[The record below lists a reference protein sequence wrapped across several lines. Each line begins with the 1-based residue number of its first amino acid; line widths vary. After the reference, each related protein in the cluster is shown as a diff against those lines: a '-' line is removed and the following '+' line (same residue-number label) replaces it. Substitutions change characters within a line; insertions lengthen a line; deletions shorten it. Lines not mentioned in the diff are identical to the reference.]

1 MTYENMREHIKARY
15 DHSPDWCKRVDRMAD
30 EQVCAI
36 YYRLVRAGDLVKKK
50 PSKPSKPSKPNKPK
64 VSMPTRYT
72 CEACNSTYVRDN
84 PELLECEF
92 CGSKKIER
100 IGV

>member
-1 MTYENMREHIKARY
+1 MTYENMRRHIKARY
-15 DHSPDWCKRVDRMAD
+15 DHNPDWCKKVDKMAD

-50 PSKPSKPSKPNKPK
+50 PSKHK
-64 VSMPTRYT
+64 VPTHTQYT
-72 CEACNSTYVRDN
+72 CEACNSTYVRDT
-84 PELLECEF
+84 PELQECEF
-92 CGSKKIER
+92 CGCQKIER

>member
-1 MTYENMREHIKARY
+1 MTYENMRGHIKARY
-15 DHSPDWCKRVDRMAD
+15 GHDSDWCKKVDKMAD

-50 PSKPSKPSKPNKPK
+50 HSKPK
-64 VSMPTRYT
+64 VHAHTQYT

-84 PELLECEF
+84 PELQECEF
-92 CGSKKIER
+92 CGNKNIER
-100 IGV
+100 ICI

>member
-1 MTYENMREHIKARY
+1 MTYENMRGHIKARY
-15 DHSPDWCKRVDRMAD
+15 GHDPGWCKKVDKMAD

-50 PSKPSKPSKPNKPK
+50 PMKAKKP
-64 VSMPTRYT
+64 VHMRYS
-72 CEACNSTYVRDN
+72 CDACNSTYVRDN
-84 PELLECEF
+84 PELQECEF
-92 CGSKKIER
+92 CGNKNIER

>member
-1 MTYENMREHIKARY
+1 MTYENMRGHIKARY
-15 DHSPDWCKRVDRMAD
+15 DHNPNWRKRVDRMAD

-36 YYRLVRAGDLVKKK
+36 YYRLVRADDLVKKK
-50 PSKPSKPSKPNKPK
+50 PSKPK
-64 VSMPTRYT
+64 VYMHTQYT
-72 CEACNSTYVRDN
+72 CEVCNSTYVRDN

-92 CGSKKIER
+92 CGSKNIER

>member
-1 MTYENMREHIKARY
+1 MTYENMRGHIKARY
-15 DHSPDWCKRVDRMAD
+15 GHDPCWCKKVDKMAD

-50 PSKPSKPSKPNKPK
+50 PAKAKKPVHTQYS
-64 VSMPTRYT
+64 
-72 CEACNSTYVRDN
+72 CDACNSTYVRDN
-84 PELLECEF
+84 PELQECEF
-92 CGSKKIER
+92 CGNKNIER

>member
-1 MTYENMREHIKARY
+1 MTYENMRGHIKARY
-15 DHSPDWCKRVDRMAD
+15 GHNPDWCKKVDRMAD

-50 PSKPSKPSKPNKPK
+50 HSEPK
-64 VSMPTRYT
+64 VPVHTRYT
-72 CEACNSTYVRDN
+72 CEACNSMYVRDN
-84 PELLECEF
+84 PELQECEF

>member
-1 MTYENMREHIKARY
+1 MTYENMRGYIKARY
-15 DHSPDWCKRVDRMAD
+15 DHNPDWCKRVDKMAD

-50 PSKPSKPSKPNKPK
+50 HSEPMVPAH
-64 VSMPTRYT
+64 MQYT

>member
-1 MTYENMREHIKARY
+1 MTYENMRGHIKARY
-15 DHSPDWCKRVDRMAD
+15 GYNPDWCKKVDKMAD

-36 YYRLVRAGDLVKKK
+36 YYRLVRAGDPVKKK
-50 PSKPSKPSKPNKPK
+50 PSKPK
-64 VSMPTRYT
+64 VSTHTQYT
-72 CEACNSTYVRDN
+72 CESCNSTYVRDN

>member
-15 DHSPDWCKRVDRMAD
+15 DHNPDWCKRVDRMAD

-50 PSKPSKPSKPNKPK
+50 PSKPSKPK
-64 VSMPTRYT
+64 VSMHTQYT
-72 CEACNSTYVRDN
+72 CEVCNSAYVRDN
-84 PELLECEF
+84 PELQECEF
-92 CGSKKIER
+92 CGSKNIER

>member
-1 MTYENMREHIKARY
+1 MTYENMRGHIKARY
-15 DHSPDWCKRVDRMAD
+15 DHNPDWRKKVDRMAD

-36 YYRLVRAGDLVKKK
+36 YYRLIRAGDLVKKK
-50 PSKPSKPSKPNKPK
+50 HSRPT
-64 VSMPTRYT
+64 VSVHTQYT
-72 CEACNSTYVRDN
+72 CEACNTTYVRDN
-84 PELLECEF
+84 PELQECEF

>member
-1 MTYENMREHIKARY
+1 MTYENMRGHIKARY
-15 DHSPDWCKRVDRMAD
+15 EHNPDWCKKVDKMAD

-50 PSKPSKPSKPNKPK
+50 PSKPK
-64 VSMPTRYT
+64 VPTHTQYS
-72 CEACNSTYVRDN
+72 CEACNSAYVRDN
-84 PELLECEF
+84 PELQECEF

>member
-1 MTYENMREHIKARY
+1 MTYENMRGHIKARY
-15 DHSPDWCKRVDRMAD
+15 DHDPGWCKRVDKMAD

-50 PSKPSKPSKPNKPK
+50 PVKAKEPMHTIYS
-64 VSMPTRYT
+64 
-72 CEACNSTYVRDN
+72 CDACNSTYVRDN
-84 PELLECEF
+84 PELQECEF
-92 CGSKKIER
+92 CGNKNIER

>member
-1 MTYENMREHIKARY
+1 MTYENMRGHIKACY
-15 DHSPDWCKRVDRMAD
+15 VHNPDWCKRVDKMAD

-36 YYRLVRAGDLVKKK
+36 YYRLVRAGNLVKKRH
-50 PSKPSKPSKPNKPK
+50 SRPK
-64 VSMPTRYT
+64 GPMHTQYT
-72 CEACNSTYVRDN
+72 CEACNTTYVRDN
-84 PELLECEF
+84 PELPECEF

>member
-1 MTYENMREHIKARY
+1 MTYENMRGHIKARY
-15 DHSPDWCKRVDRMAD
+15 DRNPDWCKKVDKMTD

-50 PSKPSKPSKPNKPK
+50 PSKPK
-64 VSMPTRYT
+64 VSTHMQYT
-72 CEACNSTYVRDN
+72 CEACNSTYVRDS

>member
-1 MTYENMREHIKARY
+1 MTYENMRGHIKARY
-15 DHSPDWCKRVDRMAD
+15 GHNPDWCKKVDKMAD

-50 PSKPSKPSKPNKPK
+50 PSKPK
-64 VSMPTRYT
+64 VPTHTQYT

-84 PELLECEF
+84 PELQECEF
-92 CGSKKIER
+92 CGSKKIE
-100 IGV
+100 G

>member
-1 MTYENMREHIKARY
+1 MTYENMRGHIKARY
-15 DHSPDWCKRVDRMAD
+15 GSNPEWCKKVDKMAN

-50 PSKPSKPSKPNKPK
+50 PSKPKGS
-64 VSMPTRYT
+64 THTQYT
-72 CEACNSTYVRDN
+72 CAACNNTYVRDN

>member
-1 MTYENMREHIKARY
+1 MTYENMRGHIKARY
-15 DHSPDWCKRVDRMAD
+15 DHNPAWCKKVDQMAD

-50 PSKPSKPSKPNKPK
+50 HSRPK
-64 VSMPTRYT
+64 VLMHTQYT

-84 PELLECEF
+84 PELQECEF
-92 CGSKKIER
+92 CSNKNIER
-100 IGV
+100 TDV